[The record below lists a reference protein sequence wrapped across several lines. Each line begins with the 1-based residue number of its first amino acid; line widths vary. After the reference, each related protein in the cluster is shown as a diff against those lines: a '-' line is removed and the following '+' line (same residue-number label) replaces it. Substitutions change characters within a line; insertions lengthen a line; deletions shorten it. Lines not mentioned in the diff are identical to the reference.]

1 MHTTTYALKK
11 HEDHVS
17 GKKNHFGLQKKYI
30 CTLVAFS
37 FLLYKLATKAIA
49 MFFIFMVPLGLLT
62 ILMIYERKKYLK
74 GALQI

>member
-1 MHTTTYALKK
+1 MWLH
-11 HEDHVS
+11 
-17 GKKNHFGLQKKYI
+17 HFGLQRKYI
-30 CTLVAFS
+30 CISVAFS

-74 GALQI
+74 CAQWEYKFVVI